1 MSTAPH
7 GSAPTLEV
15 LELRVHGVRNTPP
28 QEMLGTTTDNVELAH
43 DGVIPLGDS
52 LAGFYTPKTSLPGQK
67 TRLEAYSWGNLDRFS
82 KGNGFLGKL
91 GRVLYNLGW
100 FLIAP
105 FGFANA
111 AYWARAFRPDPSREG
126 GIRTGSGGA
135 VVRLFGLLLTLL
147 LVAAVS
153 TVAFDLVAVQCF
165 QPTGIP
171 GTWKICSA
179 LPSQFDGL
187 RDLTRGQRLAALSL
201 APILAVVLVALL
213 GLVSDVRFRTRAG
226 DAARA
231 LENRTERDAFALAVP
246 SLWVRRRINSPTG
259 TLHLAASIH
268 LVVILLMAD
277 AWSRDGAS
285 APALVSV
292 AGVQLAVVAA
302 VVAAWSRSVHPP
314 IVADFWSSRHVWAG
328 LLVAAAILTY
338 AACILTEVQLP
349 DENATAPFTAGQLTP
364 TIILVCLTI
373 LATVGCVVRSGYN
386 EWIATAVL
394 TVGVAALVLAV
405 GGWLDPL
412 GWGANAAAL
421 AVVVISG
428 LGFVVPF
435 LVLRRRDPHRR
446 EHAWHG
452 AGPGVFMYLALA
464 VAAFLASAVALGI
477 GSYLRAGRLQSSP
490 DHADPLFRDLTIPA
504 GAHDVTVPTAFWA
517 FGGVLALIVVFVAGL
532 LCVLAWFGM
541 RKAVIASPPVDPS
554 EAVFA
559 REIDAVRRSSAFM
572 QRAEPLLHALSW
584 VIGVTVT
591 VSLAFTVMRQAQGG
605 TDRWTWVRGVLGA
618 WFGGSSGIAGFFAF
632 AQWAVLTSVV
642 LGALAVLA
650 AAVTNAATVGRG
662 RPLGLLWDLMAWLP
676 RAAHPFGPACFSER
690 AVPELADRMIRW
702 LAPGG
707 TPAPQRRVL
716 LATHSLGTVL
726 GVAALFHLAALG
738 HADLLRRVRLLTFG
752 MQLRPYFGRFFP
764 ELFGPEVLGTP
775 GVAAPSFWSPDPWAG
790 KDLGDIAAPSGA
802 RTVAARAAGDGAGS
816 PSVAG
821 VPLTGLL
828 DIPTGAFAVAPPR
841 PQPVWINLWRRTD
854 YLGFPGYSY
863 SAVPNNLDRIALEME
878 PDSYMA
884 RVATHGNYLPTLA
897 YLQARDDLLVDW

>member
-1 MSTAPH
+1 MSTAPN
-7 GSAPTLEV
+7 GTGPSLEI

-28 QEMLGTTTDNVELAH
+28 QEMLGTTTDNIELAR
-43 DGVIPLGDS
+43 DGAIALGDN
-52 LAGFYTPKTSLPGQK
+52 LAGFYTPKEPLPGQK
-67 TRLEAYSWGNLDRFS
+67 TKLEAYSWGNLDRFS
-82 KGNGFLGKL
+82 KGNSFFGRV

-111 AYWARAFRPDPSREG
+111 AYWARSFRPDPSREG
-126 GIRTGSGGA
+126 GIRTGSGGG

-153 TVAFDLVAVQCF
+153 AVAFDLVAVQCF
-165 QPTGIP
+165 QPTGQRNA
-171 GTWKICSA
+171 WKVCSA

-187 RDLTRGQRLAALSL
+187 RELTRGQRLAALSL

-231 LENRTERDAFALAVP
+231 LDNQTENDAFALAVP

-259 TLHLAASIH
+259 MLHIAASIH

-277 AWSRDGAS
+277 ALDRDGAATS
-285 APALVSV
+285 SLLILAA
-292 AGVQLAVVAA
+292 VQLAVVAF
-302 VVAAWSRSVHPP
+302 VVAAWARSIHPP
-314 IVADFWSSRHVWAG
+314 TVADFWTSRQVWAF
-328 LLVAAAILTY
+328 LLVAAAIATY
-338 AACILTEVQLP
+338 LGCLITEGSLSDVNAA
-349 DENATAPFTAGQLTP
+349 APFTAGQLTP

-394 TVGVAALVLAV
+394 TVGVAVLVVVV

-412 GWGANAAAL
+412 GASANALAL
-421 AVVVISG
+421 AVVVACG
-428 LGFVVPF
+428 LGFVLPYA
-435 LVLRRRDPHRR
+435 VLRRRDPHRR

-452 AGPGVFMYLALA
+452 AGPGVFMYLGLV

-477 GSYLRAGRLQSSP
+477 GAYLRAGRLQSTP
-490 DHADPLFRDLTIPA
+490 DRADPLFRDLTIPE
-504 GAHDVTVPTAFWA
+504 GAHDIAVPTVFWA
-517 FGGVLALIVVFVAGL
+517 FGGVLVLIVLFVAGL
-532 LCVLAWFGM
+532 LGVLAWFGM
-541 RKAVIASPPVDPS
+541 RKAVIESPPVDPS
-554 EAVFA
+554 EAVFI

-572 QRAEPLLHALSW
+572 QRAEPLLHTLSW

-591 VSLAFTVMRQAQGG
+591 LSLALTVMRQARDV
-605 TDRWTWVRGVLGA
+605 TDRWGWVRGVLRQV
-618 WFGGSSGIAGFFAF
+618 FGGDDGVSAFSAF

-642 LGALAVLA
+642 VGALAVVGV
-650 AAVTNAATVGRG
+650 AVANAATAGRG
-662 RPLGLLWDLMAWLP
+662 RPLGLLWDLVAWLP

-690 AVPELADRMIRW
+690 AVPELADRIIRW
-702 LAPGG
+702 LEPGG
-707 TPAPQRRVL
+707 QPVPQRRVL

-738 HADLLRRVRLLTFG
+738 RADLLRRVRLLTFG

-764 ELFGPEVLGTP
+764 ELFGPQVLGTP
-775 GVAAPSFWSPDPWAG
+775 GIAAPSFWSADPWRG
-790 KDLGDIAAPSGA
+790 KDLEDH
-802 RTVAARAAGDGAGS
+802 RRALSEPPVRVGTDDGATA

-821 VPLTGLL
+821 TPLTELL
-828 DIPTGAFAVAPPR
+828 NIPSGAFALEPR

-863 SAVPNNLDRIALEME
+863 SVVPNNLDRVALEME

-884 RVATHGNYLPTLA
+884 RVATHGNYLPTVA
-897 YLQARDDLLVDW
+897 YLQARDELLVEW